1 MVMSSTLGV
10 PGQRRSISRSTRAM
24 VDLPTATEPAT
35 PITKGVR
42 WVCSPRKVV
51 VAACSWPAAS
61 T

>member
-1 MVMSSTLGV
+1 
-10 PGQRRSISRSTRAM
+10 M

-42 WVCSPRKVV
+42 WVFSPRNVV
-51 VAACSWPAAS
+51 VAAWSWLAAS